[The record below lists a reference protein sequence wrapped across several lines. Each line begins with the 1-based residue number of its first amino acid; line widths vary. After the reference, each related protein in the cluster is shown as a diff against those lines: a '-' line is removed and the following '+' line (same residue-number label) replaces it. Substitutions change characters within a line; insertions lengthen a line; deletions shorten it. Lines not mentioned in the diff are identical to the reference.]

1 MSADS
6 SDRAAAAA
14 HLHQVSAGQ
23 RADSALL
30 WPEQEMTEVLQQIDS
45 AVTSSFCYVYI

>member
-14 HLHQVSAGQ
+14 AHLHQVSAGPLYSEQ
-23 RADSALL
+23 RV
-30 WPEQEMTEVLQQIDS
+30 P
-45 AVTSSFCYVYI
+45 SFGQNRK